1 MWPLSPF
8 TECSVLPSVLRHKAG
23 RTGNEAD
30 AVHQALTETPPLAMD
45 DPAEAGRIDALN
57 RLDVIDTPRDE
68 AFDRITMLIR
78 NIFDL
83 PVAIVSMTDGHRQ

>member
-1 MWPLSPF
+1 
-8 TECSVLPSVLRHKAG
+8 
-23 RTGNEAD
+23 
-30 AVHQALTETPPLAMD
+30 MD